1 MDGILTDIIKLFPHI
16 NSYFMA
22 GFLIFTRLL
31 GFFRF
36 APIFCRKELPSL
48 VKLAIAIL
56 ITVMIIPLFDP
67 KMVLEKVDSPIYA

>member
-1 MDGILTDIIKLFPHI
+1 
-16 NSYFMA
+16 MA
-22 GFLIFTRLL
+22 GFLIFARLL

-48 VKLAIAIL
+48 VKLAIALL

-67 KMVLEKVDSPIYA
+67 KIVLEKVEIHGFGNAENQVTVEG